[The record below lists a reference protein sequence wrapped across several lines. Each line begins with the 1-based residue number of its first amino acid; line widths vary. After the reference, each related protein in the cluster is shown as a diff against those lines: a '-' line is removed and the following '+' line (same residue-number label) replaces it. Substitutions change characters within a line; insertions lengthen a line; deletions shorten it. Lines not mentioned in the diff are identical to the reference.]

1 MLRTVHNLTLCFA
14 HRVPQ
19 RASLISQSFQAPI
32 SFPNMA
38 KRKRSAVAAAS
49 TAAMEAPV
57 VVRPKIR
64 QTEVPLPPNVTTDA
78 PKPTRRQSSRGSK
91 NGSTNPNA
99 NSDVLDGVSAL
110 RASPDGHEDGRPE
123 SHLTP
128 GMSNG
133 TAKGAVKD
141 VTAET
146 PSAEAPVG
154 KGRRKKAP
162 APQLKSEP
170 EETKDTVVKGVA
182 KSISAPAE
190 TNGMAGD
197 PEDAEGLEEDEVEIK
212 EALSRPPPVN
222 SDYLPLPWKGRLGY
236 VCISY
241 TRCVT
246 SINTCIRPV
255 STRTSAVQILPYSAL
270 ERVVSQASSSIGIL

>member
-14 HRVPQ
+14 HRVPH
-19 RASLISQSFQAPI
+19 RASLITKSFRAPL

-38 KRKRSAVAAAS
+38 KRKRSAVAIVSPAG
-49 TAAMEAPV
+49 TETPV
-57 VVRPKIR
+57 VDKSNVR
-64 QTEVPLPPNVTTDA
+64 QTEVPLPTNVASNA
-78 PKPTRRQSSRGSK
+78 PKPTRRQSSRGDKS
-91 NGSTNPNA
+91 STNPNT
-99 NSDVLDGVSAL
+99 NPDVLDGMSAL
-110 RASPDGHEDGRPE
+110 RASPDGHEDGPPE

-128 GMSNG
+128 GISNG
-133 TAKGAVKD
+133 TVNGAATD
-141 VTAET
+141 VTT
-146 PSAEAPVG
+146 QPPSAEAPAS

-162 APQLKSEP
+162 APQVKVEP
-170 EETKDTVVKGVA
+170 EESKDTAMNSVVKSVTV
-182 KSISAPAE
+182 PTE

-241 TRCVT
+241 FCHVT
-246 SINTCIRPV
+246 SINTCIRLA